1 MATTGTTR
9 KRGVFADRGI
19 IPVSFI
25 HSNLYFKSMTNTI
38 IARDV
43 FGNEYSHDVEALTQT
58 IRVYAIVERD
68 GKFLV
73 TKQWDG
79 VSLPGGGVE
88 KGETLEATV
97 VREVQEETGLTITLG
112 NLFYNTSRF
121 FQRNKDS
128 QPVQA
133 FMFFFTGEYVSGEI
147 SNTSITASE
156 TTYTNGVAEWIAP
169 ADFTQDAF
177 RHSVSL
183 EEIMDAY
190 NSNTFKK

>member
-1 MATTGTTR
+1 
-9 KRGVFADRGI
+9 
-19 IPVSFI
+19 
-25 HSNLYFKSMTNTI
+25 MTSTI
-38 IARDV
+38 TARDV
-43 FGNEYSHDVEALTQT
+43 YGNEYTHDVEALTQT
-58 IRVYAIVERD
+58 IRVYAIVQHD

-88 KGETLEATV
+88 KGETLEETV
-97 VREVQEETGLTITLG
+97 VREVEEETGLTIKLG
-112 NLFYNTSRF
+112 DLFYNTSRF

-133 FMFFFTGEYVSGEI
+133 FMFFFAGEYISGEI
-147 SNTSITASE
+147 SNTSITESE

-169 ADFTQDAF
+169 ADFTQDIF

-183 EEIMDAY
+183 KEIMDAY
-190 NSNTFKK
+190 NAR